1 MDSRRQPEN
10 EINHFQAAFLREHEY
25 ITALMPML
33 FRLPLLIRIG
43 GQIFRVKQI
52 HRLRAN
58 LLPCALENT
67 QPAINLGFARAQRH
81 P

>member
-1 MDSRRQPEN
+1 MPM
-10 EINHFQAAFLREHEY
+10 FLRL
-25 ITALMPML
+25 T
-33 FRLPLLIRIG
+33 LLIRIG

-52 HRLRAN
+52 HRLRAY

-67 QPAINLGFARAQRH
+67 QPAVNLGFARAQRH